1 MLNVSNLVP
10 QNQEENNRLPRAKL
24 LNPILEYQ
32 IFQYNLQSY
41 LQSTSQNEFRK
52 STNHG
57 ISKNETNKEKSKD
70 KPRDKQKDLSI
81 DFSNLHKQFEL
92 TLNTKFENPLC
103 KCKYFSLKVYLRP
116 LQHFMMPCHEKVEL
130 QILVYT
136 DDGSLITKNMKGKEI
151 LRGNY
156 VQNLSY
162 FAVEGVH
169 IAYFRVQVTEVS
181 SHFVGKTVT
190 IKIKPKR
197 TEFLDN
203 MGWRIKSFCVRN
215 VTIKAKDNKTKF

>member
-1 MLNVSNLVP
+1 MLNVSSLLP
-10 QNQEENNRLPRAKL
+10 KSQEENNRLPRVQL

-32 IFQYNLQSY
+32 IFQYNLQKY
-41 LQSTSQNEFRK
+41 IQSSSNSGLRK
-52 STNHG
+52 LPNFD
-57 ISKNETNKEKSKD
+57 ISKNENSKEKHHE
-70 KPRDKQKDLSI
+70 KQKDLSI

-116 LQHFMMPCHEKVEL
+116 LQQFAMPVNEKVEL
-130 QILVYT
+130 QVLVYT
-136 DDGSLITKNMKGKEI
+136 DDGALITENMKGKEI
-151 LRGNY
+151 LRGNHI
-156 VQNLSY
+156 QSLSY

-169 IAYFRVQVTEVS
+169 IAYFRIQVTEVS

-203 MGWRIKSFCVRN
+203 MGWRIKSFCIRN
-215 VTIKAKDNKTKF
+215 VTIKAKDNKSKC

>member
-10 QNQEENNRLPRAKL
+10 KNQEENNRLPRVKL
-24 LNPILEYQ
+24 LNPTLEYQ
-32 IFQYNLQSY
+32 IFQYNLQNY
-41 LQSTSQNEFRK
+41 LQSTSHSEFRK
-52 STNHG
+52 IANSG
-57 ISKNETNKEKSKD
+57 ISKTENTKEKHN
-70 KPRDKQKDLSI
+70 DKQKDLSI

-116 LQHFMMPCHEKVEL
+116 LQHFIMPSHEKVEL

-136 DDGSLITKNMKGKEI
+136 DDGALITKNMKGKEI

-169 IAYFRVQVTEVS
+169 IAYFRIQITEVS
-181 SHFVGKTVT
+181 SHFIGKTVT

-215 VTIKAKDNKTKF
+215 VTIKAKDNKTKC